1 MYKMNKTIKLG
12 KINTSR
18 IELIDITKAWFV
30 LSLAFAFVFSG
41 ISLLNGKI
49 GNLFSLDFLVLFLI
63 SVFTAG
69 LGFLLHELAHKFV
82 AQKYGCVAEFRAFDN
97 MLYLALGLAA
107 FVGFIFA
114 APGAV
119 MISGMITRKEN
130 GIVSLAGPLTN
141 YILAMFFLSLMVFY
155 PQFKFMFMV
164 GFQIN
169 LWLGL
174 FNMIPFGNFDGIKIL
189 HWNRYVWSIMVIFGM
204 LFIFFPEKVLPYL
217 IN

>member
-1 MYKMNKTIKLG
+1 MHRTNKIIKLG
-12 KINTSR
+12 KIETSR
-18 IELIDITKAWFV
+18 VELIDIGKAWFV

-41 ISLLNGKI
+41 ISLLNGSVNRI
-49 GNLFSLDFLVLFLI
+49 FSVEFLILFLI

-82 AQKYGCVAEFRAFDN
+82 AQRYGGVAEFRAFDK
-97 MLYLALGLAA
+97 MLYFALGLAV

-141 YILAMFFLSLMVFY
+141 YILAMFFLLLMIVY
-155 PQFKFMFMV
+155 PQFKFAFMV

-174 FNMIPFGNFDGIKIL
+174 FNMIPFGMFDGYKIL
-189 HWNRYVWSIMVIFGM
+189 HWNRYVWSAMVVFGM

-217 IN
+217 MG